1 MQLPNTGDL
10 LLRIF
15 HKSGIDRLLRLKH
28 AVDAFGGNYSLALV
42 LDDEGRILAVEHHYV
57 DLLAELALAVDHM
70 RGGRL
75 VALREIGLQGGR
87 ARRFRWHR
95 PCAGVTERTARNLET
110 LLDVVMQ

>member
-42 LDDEGRILAVEHHYV
+42 LEDEGRILAVEHHYV

-75 VALREIGLQGGR
+75 VALREIGLQEGEPDVFAGI
-87 ARRFRWHR
+87 ALG
-95 PCAGVTERTARNLET
+95 AGVTERTA
-110 LLDVVMQ
+110 